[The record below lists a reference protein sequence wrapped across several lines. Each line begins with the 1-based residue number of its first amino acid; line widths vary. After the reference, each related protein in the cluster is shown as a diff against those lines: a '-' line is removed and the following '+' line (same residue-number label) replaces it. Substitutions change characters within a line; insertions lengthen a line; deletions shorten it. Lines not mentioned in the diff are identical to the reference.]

1 MCSDPSQVA
10 AACSVL
16 VVHPFEASDP
26 AQVAAAYSVLVVK
39 NMNAAVNALSLD
51 FNNNNRT

>member
-1 MCSDPSQVA
+1 MCSDPSQVV

-26 AQVAAAYSVLVVK
+26 AQVAAACSVLVVK
-39 NMNAAVNALSLD
+39 NMNSAVKAI
-51 FNNNNRT
+51 

>member
-1 MCSDPSQVA
+1 MCSDPSQVV

-39 NMNAAVNALSLD
+39 NMNAALNAISLE
-51 FNNNNRT
+51 FN